1 MLTPIKAIRAR
12 CLDCCGGQ
20 KAEVRLCPSQKCP
33 LWPYRMGRRP
43 KDGETP
49 AKQAGDG
56 KTASWPH
63 VLGKCGALGKRRA
76 LVDASRDP

>member
-43 KDGETP
+43 KDGENP

-56 KTASWPH
+56 KTAS
-63 VLGKCGALGKRRA
+63 
-76 LVDASRDP
+76 